1 MKKTI
6 NPQFLFDEFTKSNST
21 MVLDQIA
28 AFLSVYYNQED
39 VYTGEIKAMIS
50 PNFTVVEFDGLI
62 LKL

>member
-1 MKKTI
+1 MKKII
-6 NPQFLFDEFTKSNST
+6 NPQFEFDEFPKSNSI
-21 MVLDQIA
+21 MVLDQITP
-28 AFLSVYYNQED
+28 FLSLYHSQED